1 MKNIAVIC
9 ALPPER
15 NTGMATVDLSAFSNL
30 PRLLPDAKITLY
42 TYGATSQY
50 AYQKGELPFDHV
62 DLLANP
68 EAYLNSDV
76 FIFWGD
82 FIHSH
87 SYWKL
92 DRGSWDKSL
101 DALSVEERKKVQAD
115 KYADYSKYVFL
126 AGQDKRK
133 LASSIVFGSTII
145 TNEAQDMLDAAYAA
159 NYNGLMENAG
169 AVLFRD
175 ALSAAKV
182 SPLRKREATLAC
194 DCALLLRDDQ
204 LAQLGDFS
212 RANTR
217 KGVGVFFG
225 RSSSKMQMLNF
236 ARQVAAEAGEEL
248 RWVPWFP
255 TLRRLRLP
263 AKLLGYNIPE
273 GHKSVGA
280 LLSELT
286 ACRFVIT
293 DTYHMCVNAWRLGI
307 PAICIGDGAADQNS
321 SLADK
326 KKEIFYEMYG
336 ARRLYA
342 FTEQLGLLG
351 RNKKLAASLVK
362 HVQDEQLCSTIH
374 QTIIQHARVAE
385 MRLAAALKN
394 VLEPSA

>member
-30 PRLLPDAKITLY
+30 PRLLPEAKITLY
-42 TYGATSQY
+42 TYGSASRH
-50 AYQKGELPFDHV
+50 AYQKGELPFEHV
-62 DLLANP
+62 DLLASP
-68 EAYLNSDV
+68 EAYLNSDA
-76 FIFWGD
+76 FIFCGD

-92 DRGSWDKSL
+92 DRGAWDKSL
-101 DALSVEERKKVQAD
+101 EALSPAARRKVQED
-115 KYADYSKYVFL
+115 RYADYSKYVFL
-126 AGQDKRK
+126 AGQDKAR
-133 LASSIVFGSTII
+133 LDSSIVFGSTII
-145 TNEAQDMLDAAYAA
+145 TNEAKDMLDGAYAA

-182 SPLRKREATLAC
+182 SPLRKCEATLAC
-194 DCALLLRDDQ
+194 DCALLLRDEQ
-204 LAQLGDFS
+204 LSQLGDFS
-212 RANTR
+212 RAPTR

-225 RSSSKMQMLNF
+225 RSSSKMRMLNF
-236 ARQVAAEAGEEL
+236 AKQVAALANEEI

-263 AKLLGYNIPE
+263 AKLLGYDIPE

-280 LLSELT
+280 LLSDLT
-286 ACRFVIT
+286 SCRFVIT

-351 RNKKLAASLVK
+351 RNRKLASSLLR
-362 HVQDEQLCSTIH
+362 HVQDEDFCSIVH
-374 QTIIQHARVAE
+374 QTIMQHARTAE
-385 MRLAAALKN
+385 TRLAAALKN
-394 VLEPSA
+394 ILEAAA